1 MPLLSETTRRSP
13 MLRLLLRAGLD
24 LFYAAGEAAEA
35 GGESRAMN
43 RQLAQ
48 SLNRSPAKHDSDLTT
63 PSAPSLRSAQPLL
76 GLRPL
81 GLAPR
86 ALLCEEG
93 NALIRLD
100 RIHKIYQMGDVE
112 VHALR
117 GVSLEIHRG
126 EFVAIMGP
134 SGSGKS
140 TMMNIIGC
148 LDQPTKGHYFLEG
161 VDVSTVDK
169 PGLAD
174 IRNKSVGFVF
184 QSFNLVPRT
193 SALENVE
200 LPLIYAGVSARE
212 RLRRARESLATVGL
226 ADRERN
232 MPNQLS
238 GGQQQRV
245 ALARALVNNP
255 SIILADEPTGAL
267 DTRTSVEVMEI
278 FQRLNRE
285 RNLTLIIVTHEPDVA
300 QYADRIIQFRDGRIR
315 RDIRV
320 ENRKNASEVL
330 RQMPPET
337 EDEDDEDES
346 AGHP

>member
-1 MPLLSETTRRSP
+1 MSSREKWDQGKMGFDPSRET
-13 MLRLLLRAGLD
+13 GL
-24 LFYAAGEAAEA
+24 A
-35 GGESRAMN
+35 
-43 RQLAQ
+43 
-48 SLNRSPAKHDSDLTT
+48 LTT
-63 PSAPSLRSAQPLL
+63 EIPLREKGQTPSSPDPISAHDIV
-76 GLRPL
+76 
-81 GLAPR
+81 
-86 ALLCEEG
+86 
-93 NALIRLD
+93 IRLE
-100 RIHKIYQMGDVE
+100 RIHKIYRMGDIE

-117 GVSLEIHRG
+117 GVSLEINRG

-148 LDQPTKGHYFLEG
+148 LDRPTKGQYLLEG

-169 PGLAD
+169 AGLAD

-200 LPLIYAGVSARE
+200 LPLVYAGVGSSE
-212 RLRRARESLATVGL
+212 RVRRARAALAEIGL
-226 ADRERN
+226 SDRERN

-255 SIILADEPTGAL
+255 SLILADEPTGAL

-278 FQRLNRE
+278 FQRLNSE
-285 RNLTLIIVTHEPDVA
+285 RRLTIVVVTHEPDIA
-300 QYADRIIQFRDGRIR
+300 QYAKRIIQFRDGRIH
-315 RDIRV
+315 RDIPV
-320 ENRKNASEVL
+320 ENRKDAGKVL
-330 RQMPPET
+330 QQLPL
-337 EDEDDEDES
+337 EDDEDEE
-346 AGHP
+346 

>member
-1 MPLLSETTRRSP
+1 MSTRI
-13 MLRLLLRAGLD
+13 
-24 LFYAAGEAAEA
+24 
-35 GGESRAMN
+35 
-43 RQLAQ
+43 Q
-48 SLNRSPAKHDSDLTT
+48 SARTEEKTRPSPAGAVIH
-63 PSAPSLRSAQPLL
+63 
-76 GLRPL
+76 
-81 GLAPR
+81 
-86 ALLCEEG
+86 
-93 NALIRLD
+93 LD
-100 RIHKIYQMGDVE
+100 RIHKIYSMGDIE

-117 GVSLEIHRG
+117 GVSLDIQRG

-148 LDQPTKGHYFLEG
+148 LDRPTKGTYFLDG
-161 VDVSTVDK
+161 VDVSTVSK

-184 QSFNLVPRT
+184 QSFNLVSRT

-200 LPLIYAGVSARE
+200 LPLIYAGVSAGE
-212 RLRRARESLATVGL
+212 RIRRARQALADVGL

-255 SIILADEPTGAL
+255 ALILADEPTGAL

-285 RNLTLIIVTHEPDVA
+285 RNLTIIVVTHEPDIA
-300 QYADRIIQFRDGRIR
+300 QYAGRVIQFRDGRIR
-315 RDIRV
+315 TDFSV
-320 ENRKNASEVL
+320 ENRKDATEVL
-330 RQMPPET
+330 RQLPPET
-337 EDEDDEDES
+337 EEEEDDEPARHS
-346 AGHP
+346 

>member
-1 MPLLSETTRRSP
+1 MTARNVEETTR
-13 MLRLLLRAGLD
+13 AQTTGIAD
-24 LFYAAGEAAEA
+24 E
-35 GGESRAMN
+35 
-43 RQLAQ
+43 RQQKAVICLE
-48 SLNRSPAKHDSDLTT
+48 K
-63 PSAPSLRSAQPLL
+63 
-76 GLRPL
+76 
-81 GLAPR
+81 
-86 ALLCEEG
+86 
-93 NALIRLD
+93 
-100 RIHKIYQMGDVE
+100 IHKVYHTGDIE

-117 GVSLEIHRG
+117 GVSLEIARG
-126 EFVAIMGP
+126 EYVAIMGP

-148 LDQPTKGHYFLEG
+148 LDRPTKGQYFLDG
-161 VDVSTVDK
+161 IDVSTVDRA
-169 PGLAD
+169 GLAD

-200 LPLIYAGVSARE
+200 LPLIYAGVPSGE
-212 RLRRARESLATVGL
+212 RIRRARAALAEVGL

-255 SIILADEPTGAL
+255 SLILADEPTGAL

-285 RNLTLIIVTHEPDVA
+285 RSLTIVVVTHEPDIA
-300 QYADRIIQFRDGRIR
+300 QFAKRIIQFRDGRIH
-315 RDIRV
+315 RDIPV
-320 ENRKNASEVL
+320 ENGRDAKQVL
-330 RQMPPET
+330 AELPT
-337 EDEDDEDES
+337 ESADEDDV
-346 AGHP
+346 

>member
-1 MPLLSETTRRSP
+1 MSSPEKWDQKKMGSDPSRQTGLVVDTEIPLREKGQTPFSSDP
-13 MLRLLLRAGLD
+13 I
-24 LFYAAGEAAEA
+24 AA
-35 GGESRAMN
+35 
-43 RQLAQ
+43 Q
-48 SLNRSPAKHDSDLTT
+48 DIV
-63 PSAPSLRSAQPLL
+63 
-76 GLRPL
+76 
-81 GLAPR
+81 
-86 ALLCEEG
+86 
-93 NALIRLD
+93 IRLE
-100 RIHKIYQMGDVE
+100 RIHKIYRMGDIE

-117 GVSLEIHRG
+117 SVSLEISRG

-148 LDQPTKGHYFLEG
+148 LDRPTKGQYFLEG
-161 VDVSTVDK
+161 VDVSTVDRA
-169 PGLAD
+169 GLAD

-200 LPLIYAGVSARE
+200 LPLVYAGVGSSE
-212 RLRRARESLATVGL
+212 RIRRARAALAEVGL
-226 ADRERN
+226 SDRERN

-267 DTRTSVEVMEI
+267 DTRTSVEVMDI

-285 RNLTLIIVTHEPDVA
+285 RQLTIIIVTHEHDIA
-300 QYADRIIQFRDGRIR
+300 MYTDRIVHVRDGKI
-315 RDIRV
+315 DSDEPV
-320 ENRKNASEVL
+320 VDRKDAAEILLTLAS
-330 RQMPPET
+330 PEK
-337 EDEDDEDES
+337 DEDDDE
-346 AGHP
+346 